1 MKVRIKKLP
10 QARTGYQVQGGL
22 VNDVPAMGGR
32 DYNSYI
38 GAPDMKVNR
47 SLTAVPREDAN
58 LEAEGGETV
67 MGNIDGSNI
76 PSFYTIQG
84 PRHANGGVPL
94 NLPDD
99 SFIFSD
105 TKSMKISDP
114 SLLKMFGLSSKK
126 GGYTP
131 AEMSK
136 KYDINKYRQILQD
149 PESDK
154 IARKT
159 AEIMIKNA
167 VMKLG
172 ALAIAQEGKKGFPQG
187 IPEIAKPYMEANNIA
202 EEDLVPQQEQPQQPP
217 QRPED
222 QMSLGEE
229 GVGSGQE
236 MPMNMP
242 NGEPVAMPE
251 EMPEASPEQMMQPP
265 MARYG
270 MFLPHAQDGYQVT
283 DAQGNAIMPI
293 DAYMPPSVPIKPDLS
308 NWDNMDPASKF
319 NAIRTMTTTPQM
331 FTPEE
336 LQLYMMNEPTDEEI
350 MMMNQTIP
358 TEPLQIP
365 QQQYGG
371 IPMADY
377 GMTMGGFDFP
387 YYPDE
392 MAYGGSLPK
401 AASGAITPYEKA
413 KTKQGNVTPTG
424 KQNKFSDRKQKL
436 DEYLGQW
443 EGTIPGIKN
452 MTEGQAQKAIYEWS
466 LKNNPDAIRNMWKEF
481 GLTAKG
487 MKSKKIKGLSEKGTG
502 QFTEEMLK
510 DPKLLEQLQE
520 AYVDNLFGVRQ
531 LDPKVAEKP
540 KTEITTTT
548 PTTKKKCECT
558 DEEGNTTT
566 FEIEKD
572 EECVCGEDEVVTD
585 EQFAGP
591 PVPRNPKWWLQDTIN
606 TAGAFGDLMRT
617 KKYMPWEARVDLEEP
632 RPTFLDPTR
641 ELAAQSEQANIAA
654 QASAQFAGPQ
664 ALAARLAAIQGQGA
678 ASAANT
684 LSNINNQNVNI
695 ANQFEANQ
703 VGVRNQEQAMNQ
715 QMANRLF
722 DKNTIANQQ
731 FDNALKAGRANLR
744 EAYNTA
750 LTNRAKTDALNQMY
764 PNYQVDPTTG
774 GLVAYT
780 PTDKTV
786 DPGEDEM
793 TAREYA
799 DSLSGY
805 TPEMQKLLFQQKFGK
820 RYGGQMFEH
829 GGYVYTTFPMILL

>member
-1 MKVRIKKLP
+1 MLRKVRIKALP

-32 DYNSYI
+32 DYNAYI

-114 SLLKMFGLSSKK
+114 TLLKMFGLSQKK

-149 PESDK
+149 PDTDK

-187 IPEIAKPYMEANNIA
+187 IPAIAQPYMQANNIA
-202 EEDLVPQQEQPQQPP
+202 EEDLIPQEKQPQQ
-217 QRPED
+217 QMPED

-229 GVGSGQE
+229 GVGPGQE
-236 MPMNMP
+236 MPINMP

-265 MARYG
+265 MAMYG
-270 MFLPHAQDGYQVT
+270 M
-283 DAQGNAIMPI
+283 
-293 DAYMPPSVPIKPDLS
+293 S
-308 NWDNMDPASKF
+308 
-319 NAIRTMTTTPQM
+319 
-331 FTPEE
+331 
-336 LQLYMMNEPTDEEI
+336 
-350 MMMNQTIP
+350 
-358 TEPLQIP
+358 
-365 QQQYGG
+365 
-371 IPMADY
+371 
-377 GMTMGGFDFP
+377 MGGFEFP
-387 YYPDE
+387 YHPDE
-392 MAYGGSLPK
+392 MAYGGMIYQRGGGKERPMTEAELEERRK
-401 AASGAITPYEKA
+401 KA
-413 KTKQGNVTPTG
+413 K
-424 KQNKFSDRKQKL
+424 
-436 DEYLGQW
+436 E
-443 EGTIPGIKN
+443 I
-452 MTEGQAQKAIYEWS
+452 
-466 LKNNPDAIRNMWKEF
+466 
-481 GLTAKG
+481 
-487 MKSKKIKGLSEKGTG
+487 KKIKGKSCPAGYVLQNGYCVKGTI
-502 QFTEEMLK
+502 TEGEAAKSSLGK
-510 DPKLLEQLQE
+510 AKGRGTGERNPAWEKTICAELSKGVSPEELASQGHGTAAGIRSRFASCIKKGEEAIKSNSEEFDVLQLEPE
-520 AYVDNLFGVRQ
+520 
-531 LDPKVAEKP
+531 E
-540 KTEITTTT
+540 TTTDQ
-548 PTTKKKCECT
+548 TTKKCQCPDPMDKTKWIDVKCPEDGSEPDC
-558 DEEGNTTT
+558 EEAVV
-566 FEIEKD
+566 
-572 EECVCGEDEVVTD
+572 EEQGAYSM
-585 EQFAGP
+585 QQ
-591 PVPRNPKWWLQDTIN
+591 PRNPKWWLQDTVN
-606 TAGAFGDLMRT
+606 TMGAFGDLMST

-641 ELAAQSEQANIAA
+641 ELAAQSEQANIAS
-654 QASAQFAGPQ
+654 QAAAQFAGPQ
-664 ALAARLAAIQGQGA
+664 ALNARLSQIQGQGA
-678 ASAANT
+678 SQAANT

-715 QMANRLF
+715 QMANRVY
-722 DKNTIANQQ
+722 DKNVIANQQ
-731 FDNALKAGRANLR
+731 FDNAKRQAKANLR
-744 EAYNTA
+744 QAYNTA

-764 PNYQVDPTTG
+764 PNYQVDPATG
-774 GLVAYT
+774 GMVAYT
-780 PTDKTV
+780 PTDKNV
-786 DPGEDEM
+786 DPGADEM
-793 TAREYA
+793 SAEEYA
-799 DSLSGY
+799 NSISGY
-805 TPEMQKLLFQQKFGK
+805 SPEMQKKLMDIKFGK

>member
-1 MKVRIKKLP
+1 MLRKVRIKALP
-10 QARTGYQVQGGL
+10 KARTGYQVQGGL

-32 DYNSYI
+32 DYNAYI

-114 SLLKMFGLSSKK
+114 TLLKMFGLSQKK

-172 ALAIAQEGKKGFPQG
+172 ALALAQEGKKGFPQG
-187 IPEIAKPYMEANNIA
+187 IPAIAQPYMQANDIA
-202 EEDLVPQQEQPQQPP
+202 EEDLIPQEEQQEQQMPA
-217 QRPED
+217 D
-222 QMSLGEE
+222 QMSAGEE
-229 GVGSGQE
+229 GVGPGQE

-242 NGEPVAMPE
+242 NGEPIAMPE

-265 MARYG
+265 MAMYG
-270 MFLPHAQDGYQVT
+270 MS
-283 DAQGNAIMPI
+283 MPY
-293 DAYMPPSVPIKPDLS
+293 A
-308 NWDNMDPASKF
+308 
-319 NAIRTMTTTPQM
+319 
-331 FTPEE
+331 
-336 LQLYMMNEPTDEEI
+336 
-350 MMMNQTIP
+350 
-358 TEPLQIP
+358 
-365 QQQYGG
+365 QYGG

-377 GMTMGGFDFP
+377 GMSMGGFDFP

-392 MAYGGSLPK
+392 MAYGGVPRYDNGGGK
-401 AASGAITPYEKA
+401 KA
-413 KTKQGNVTPTG
+413 KTREQLEKEYDPNKHKAKKVKEFDKDVVIIEKDG
-424 KQNKFSDRKQKL
+424 KKIGLRGTETEAEKREKLKRAKRTKPYVYNKAKEDA
-436 DEYLGQW
+436 Y
-443 EGTIPGIKN
+443 IKN
-452 MTEGQAQKAIYEWS
+452 MCNA
-466 LKNNPDAIRNMWKEF
+466 LKNGDYKGRTAQELADANIIAQSAVSKLKGCEN
-481 GLTAKG
+481 LT
-487 MKSKKIKGLSEKGTG
+487 KSAEDTIEA
-502 QFTEEMLK
+502 FE
-510 DPKLLEQLQE
+510 LE
-520 AYVDNLFGVRQ
+520 DT
-531 LDPKVAEKP
+531 P
-540 KTEITTTT
+540 TTTDE
-548 PTTKKKCECT
+548 TKKKCQCPDPMDNTKWIDVDCPEDGSEPDCEEIVAQ
-558 DEEGNTTT
+558 EEGD
-566 FEIEKD
+566 FS
-572 EECVCGEDEVVTD
+572 V
-585 EQFAGP
+585 QQ
-591 PVPRNPKWWLQDTIN
+591 PRNPKWWLQDSIN
-606 TAGAFGDLMRT
+606 TAGAFGELMGI

-641 ELAAQSEQANIAA
+641 ELAAQSEQANIAS
-654 QASAQFAGPQ
+654 QAAAQFAGPQ
-664 ALAARLAAIQGQGA
+664 ALNARLSQIQGQGA
-678 ASAANT
+678 AQAANT

-715 QMANRLF
+715 QMANRVY
-722 DKNTIANQQ
+722 DKNVIANQQ
-731 FDNALKAGRANLR
+731 FDNAKRQAKSNLR
-744 EAYNTA
+744 QAYNTA

-764 PNYQVDPTTG
+764 PNYQVDPSTG
-774 GLVAYT
+774 GMVAYT
-780 PTDKTV
+780 PTDKNV

-793 TAREYA
+793 TAEEYA
-799 DSLSGY
+799 NSISGY
-805 TPEMQKLLFQQKFGK
+805 SPEIQKKLMDIKFGK

-829 GGYVYTTFPMILL
+829 GGFVYTTFPMILL

>member
-22 VNDVPAMGGR
+22 VNDVPAMGGA

-38 GAPDMKVNR
+38 GAPDMKVNK

-84 PRHANGGVPL
+84 PRHAQGGVPL

-105 TKSMKISDP
+105 TKSMKITEP
-114 SLLKMFGLSSKK
+114 SLLKMFGLSNKK

-149 PESDK
+149 PETDK

-172 ALAIAQEGKKGFPQG
+172 ALALAQESKKGFPQG
-187 IPEIAKPYMEANNIA
+187 IPEIAKPYMEANNIP
-202 EEDLVPQQEQPQQPP
+202 EEELIPQEEQPQQPMP
-217 QRPED
+217 QD

-229 GVGSGQE
+229 GVGPGQE

-251 EMPEASPEQMMQPP
+251 EMPEASPEQMMEPP
-265 MARYG
+265 MAMYG
-270 MFLPHAQDGYQVT
+270 MS
-283 DAQGNAIMPI
+283 MPY
-293 DAYMPPSVPIKPDLS
+293 A
-308 NWDNMDPASKF
+308 
-319 NAIRTMTTTPQM
+319 
-331 FTPEE
+331 
-336 LQLYMMNEPTDEEI
+336 
-350 MMMNQTIP
+350 
-358 TEPLQIP
+358 
-365 QQQYGG
+365 QYGG

-377 GMTMGGFDFP
+377 GMTMGGFEFP
-387 YYPDE
+387 YHPDE

-401 AASGAITPYEKA
+401 AAPGAITPYEKA
-413 KTKQGNVTPTG
+413 KTKKGNVTPTG
-424 KQNKFSDRKQKL
+424 KQNKYSDRKQKL
-436 DEYLGQW
+436 EDYLVQW
-443 EGTIPGIKN
+443 EGAIPGIKD
-452 MTEGQAQKAIYEWS
+452 MTEGQAQKAIYQWS
-466 LKNNPDAIRNMWKEF
+466 LKNNPDAIRNMWKTY

-487 MKSKKIKGLSEKGTG
+487 MKSSALKKLSKDG
-502 QFTEEMLK
+502 QFTEDMLK
-510 DPKLLEQLQE
+510 DQKILEQLE
-520 AYVDNLFGVRQ
+520 DAYVDNLFGIRQ
-531 LDPKVAEKP
+531 LDPLAEK
-540 KTEITTTT
+540 KQDVVTTT
-548 PTTKKKCECT
+548 PATKKKCECT
-558 DEEGNTTT
+558 DEDGNVTT
-566 FEIEKD
+566 FEIDKD
-572 EECVCGEDEVVTD
+572 EECVCGEDEVVTAED
-585 EQFAGP
+585 KGYGMQQ
-591 PVPRNPKWWLQDTIN
+591 PRQAKWWLQDTIN
-606 TAGAFGDLMRT
+606 TMGAFGDRMGI
-617 KKYMPWEARVDLEEP
+617 KKYMPWEARVKLEEP

-641 ELAAQSEQANIAA
+641 ELAAQSEQANIAS
-654 QASAQFAGPQ
+654 QATAQFAGPQ
-664 ALAARLAAIQGQGA
+664 ALGARLAAIQGQGA

-695 ANQFEANQ
+695 ANQFEGQ
-703 VGVRNQEQAMNQ
+703 QTGIRNQEQLMNQ

-731 FDNALKAGRANLR
+731 FDNAKALANSNLR
-744 EAYNTA
+744 QYYNTA
-750 LTNRAKTDALNQMY
+750 LTNKAKTDALNQMY
-764 PNYQVDPTTG
+764 PNYQVDPSTG
-774 GLVAYT
+774 GMVAYT
-780 PTDKTV
+780 PTDKTL
-786 DPGEDEM
+786 DAGEDEM
-793 TAREYA
+793 TALEFA
-799 DSLSGY
+799 NSISGY
-805 TPEMQKLLFQQKFGK
+805 DPEMQKLLFKQKFG

-829 GGYVYTTFPMILL
+829 GGYVYTTYPMILL

>member
-1 MKVRIKKLP
+1 MLRKVKIKALP
-10 QARTGYQVQGGL
+10 KARTGYQVQGGL

-114 SLLKMFGLSSKK
+114 TLLKMFGLSNKK

-149 PESDK
+149 PDTDK

-172 ALAIAQEGKKGFPQG
+172 ALALAQEGKKGFPQG
-187 IPEIAKPYMEANNIA
+187 IPEIAKPYMEANGIP
-202 EEDLVPQQEQPQQPP
+202 EEDLVPKEEVPQQQAPA
-217 QRPED
+217 D
-222 QMSLGEE
+222 QMSQGEE
-229 GVGSGQE
+229 GVGPAQE

-242 NGEPVAMPE
+242 DGEPIAMPE

-265 MARYG
+265 MAMYG
-270 MFLPHAQDGYQVT
+270 MS
-283 DAQGNAIMPI
+283 MPY
-293 DAYMPPSVPIKPDLS
+293 A
-308 NWDNMDPASKF
+308 
-319 NAIRTMTTTPQM
+319 
-331 FTPEE
+331 
-336 LQLYMMNEPTDEEI
+336 
-350 MMMNQTIP
+350 
-358 TEPLQIP
+358 
-365 QQQYGG
+365 QYGG
-371 IPMADY
+371 MPMADY

-392 MAYGGSLPK
+392 MAYGGVPRYDKGGGKKRQMTEAELEERRK
-401 AASGAITPYEKA
+401 KA
-413 KTKQGNVTPTG
+413 K
-424 KQNKFSDRKQKL
+424 D
-436 DEYLGQW
+436 
-443 EGTIPGIKN
+443 I
-452 MTEGQAQKAIYEWS
+452 
-466 LKNNPDAIRNMWKEF
+466 
-481 GLTAKG
+481 
-487 MKSKKIKGLSEKGTG
+487 KKIKGKKCPEGYVLQNGYCVKGSITEGEAAKSSLGKAKGRGTG
-502 QFTEEMLK
+502 VRNPEWEKTICAELSKGVSPEVLAANGHGTADGIRKRFASCIKKGEEAIKNTSEEFDVLQ
-510 DPKLLEQLQE
+510 LEE
-520 AYVDNLFGVRQ
+520 EPSTSSN
-531 LDPKVAEKP
+531 
-540 KTEITTTT
+540 
-548 PTTKKKCECT
+548 TKKKCECT
-558 DEEGNTTT
+558 DPETGETTI
-566 FEIEKD
+566 FEIEND
-572 EECVCGEDEVVTD
+572 EECVCGDDEITT
-585 EQFAGP
+585 EGGQYAQQ
-591 PVPRNPKWWLQDTIN
+591 PRNPKWWLQDTVN
-606 TAGAFGDLMRT
+606 TMGAFGELMGT

-641 ELAAQSEQANIAA
+641 ELAAQSEQANIAS
-654 QASAQFAGPQ
+654 QAAAQFAGPQ
-664 ALAARLAAIQGQGA
+664 ALGARLAAIQGQGA

-703 VGVRNQEQAMNQ
+703 VGVRNQEQMLNQ
-715 QMANRLF
+715 QMANRVF

-731 FDNALKAGRANLR
+731 FDNAIKAGRANLR
-744 EAYNTA
+744 NAYNTA
-750 LTNRAKTDALNQMY
+750 LTNRAKTDAMNQMY
-764 PNYQVDPTTG
+764 PNYQVDPSTG
-774 GLVAYT
+774 GMVAYT
-780 PTDKTV
+780 PTDKTL

-805 TPEMQKLLFQQKFGK
+805 SPEMQKLLFQQKFGK